1 MLQSHAST
9 TASSVERLRDVPVRA
24 RNLPDI
30 SSLESRSGG
39 YLPPRKVSS
48 AHLGPIHESF
58 SASMDLKECDY
69 MHEYESSPKPGES
82 RVPLEETNGTTVSA
96 PCVDLTKGNTQN
108 TSMMDGSSRD
118 GGELNELKELFDRK
132 TAEVESLSAVVL
144 EKEELIYTL
153 QDRIQDTEE
162 QVDELT
168 QQLAAA
174 ESQLT
179 SRLEEAASRESQL
192 SSQLQVAKSS
202 LETVRSKLVESDTL
216 RQDKENE
223 YRTTKV
229 DLKEREETLAAKEE
243 ELESCYARLDS
254 SKEKVAELEQRLLQD
269 AEPDLAGEMARLR
282 EENADRLE
290 GIQNLHDMIKELV
303 GTELRIDI
311 LFHAVKA
318 NHL

>member
-9 TASSVERLRDVPVRA
+9 TASSVERLRDAPVTA

-30 SSLESRSGG
+30 SSLERRSEG

-48 AHLGPIHESF
+48 THLGPIHESF
-58 SASMDLKECDY
+58 SASMDLKDCDY
-69 MHEYESSPKPGES
+69 MHEYESSPRPGDS
-82 RVPLEETNGTTVSA
+82 RVPLEETNGTAVSA
-96 PCVDLTKGNTQN
+96 PVVDLTKGNTQH
-108 TSMMDGSSRD
+108 TSMMDGSSRE

-174 ESQLT
+174 ENQLE

-192 SSQLQVAKSS
+192 SSQLQEAKSS
-202 LETVRSKLVESDTL
+202 LESVRSELVELDTAS
-216 RQDKENE
+216 QDKKTELRNSQA
-223 YRTTKV
+223 
-229 DLKEREETLAAKEE
+229 DLKKRIEALAAKEE

-269 AEPDLAGEMARLR
+269 AEPDLAGELARLR

-290 GIQNLHDMIKELV
+290 GIQNLHGILKELSWNIIMN
-303 GTELRIDI
+303 EYY
-311 LFHAVKA
+311 FPCC
-318 NHL
+318 